1 MLKVIK
7 GFVFYLK
14 SVSCSLIIMD
24 DLATTNPYNYTG
36 AEPWRGSAG
45 ATDFYT
51 LILFTDQIVMT
62 PKGKTANS
70 TTLMI
75 ERRKIKDE
83 NEIKK
88 GDTHV
93 AGGVHQGIIINKTAA
108 SGLSLL
114 IFNII

>member
-1 MLKVIK
+1 
-7 GFVFYLK
+7 
-14 SVSCSLIIMD
+14 
-24 DLATTNPYNYTG
+24 
-36 AEPWRGSAG
+36 
-45 ATDFYT
+45 
-51 LILFTDQIVMT
+51 MT

-108 SGLSLL
+108 SGLSV
-114 IFNII
+114 